1 MNESIIEFKIKGYL
15 IRIDKTLIS
24 ICNNN
29 ELVLKVNYL
38 QINAMVKW
46 LISKVNELK
55 DLPEV
60 KSLEQ

>member
-15 IRIDKTLIS
+15 IRIDKNLIS
-24 ICNNN
+24 VCNNN

-38 QINAMVKW
+38 QINAIVKW
-46 LISKVNELK
+46 LIAKVNELK